1 MKIIKITLAFLLKV
15 CYPMLHNLTTK
26 GEILL

>member
-1 MKIIKITLAFLLKV
+1 MTIIKITLAFLLKV
-15 CYPMLHNLTTK
+15 CYPMLHNLTTT